1 MMVIYNNSTVLLGL
15 ILLYLRIFVLVLIRN
30 LDLWLFFSILSD
42 FDIKIYPT
50 PFIYKISKII
60 KLFVEMVYSGSQS

>member
-1 MMVIYNNSTVLLGL
+1 MVIYNNSTVLLGL

>member
-1 MMVIYNNSTVLLGL
+1 MVVVYNNSTVLLGL
-15 ILLYLRIFVLVLIRN
+15 ILLYLSIFVLIHINN

-42 FDIKIYPT
+42 FDIKVYPI

-60 KLFVEMVYSGSQS
+60 NLFVEMVCSGSQS